1 MGSVPPMVHYHLYLF
16 FNVSFVYWS
25 CMCSVALNSQV
36 LQYSLFT
43 LQAMFAVFSHV
54 IVDLVIP
61 VCML

>member
-1 MGSVPPMVHYHLYLF
+1 
-16 FNVSFVYWS
+16 
-25 CMCSVALNSQV
+25 MCSVALNSQV